1 MKNKLRSSF
10 NSRQYMLSSDFEVYY
25 YSDKNFRTLQPHAH
39 DYYECYLFLEGDV
52 TMEIFGNRNLAKD
65 EDNSGKENA
74 ASKSDQKDFHN
85 SSKVQQYKMTP
96 GDLMIVPPGVSH
108 HAIMHESDKY
118 YRRFVF
124 WISKDCCN
132 SLIKESVDYMYLMQ
146 RAEAFKKYIYHLA
159 PAQFHQVESKFLRL
173 LEETSQER
181 YASDAFRH
189 ICLCDL
195 ILTINRIIYDE
206 DHNNAGSDELTLFQ
220 NILSYVENNLEES
233 LSLDDVAGQFF
244 VSKYY
249 VAHLF
254 KDTLGISLHQYII
267 KKRLSEC
274 RDAIINGKGITST
287 YERFGFRDYSSFFK
301 AFKKVYGMSP
311 KEYQNIYMNKL
322 PT

>member
-10 NSRQYMLSSDFEVYY
+10 NSRQYMLSSDFEVFY
-25 YSDKNFRTLQPHAH
+25 YSDKDFKTLSPHAH
-39 DYYECYLFLEGDV
+39 DYYECYLFLQGNV
-52 TMEIFGNRNLAKD
+52 TMEINR
-65 EDNSGKENA
+65 
-74 ASKSDQKDFHN
+74 SDGEKT
-85 SSKVQQYKMTP
+85 QYKMTP
-96 GDLMIVPPGVSH
+96 GDLMIVPPGIKH
-108 HAIMHESDKY
+108 HALMHDSEDY
-118 YRRFVF
+118 YRRFIF

-132 SLIKESVDYMYLMQ
+132 SLMEESVDYMYLMQ
-146 RAEAFKKYIYHLA
+146 RAEAFKKYFYHLA

-173 LEETSQER
+173 LEETKGER

-206 DHNNAGSDELTLFQ
+206 DHQHTDNDELTLFQ
-220 NILSYVENNLEES
+220 NILSYVENNLEET
-233 LSLDDVAGQFF
+233 LSLDDIASQFF
-244 VSKYY
+244 ISKYY

-274 RDAIINGKGITST
+274 RNAIISGNSITNA

-301 AFKKVYGMSP
+301 AFKKEYGLSP
-311 KEYQNIYMNKL
+311 KEYQTVYKNDMMN
-322 PT
+322 T